1 MAEVAEQKIKTY
13 PLLAGDRRL
22 QGLDKEGR
30 ERDKTEDQTFTRQTV
45 HRWKMGWVYAVL
57 GISALLLALPFYYMV
72 LTTFKSVEELA
83 ALELSFWI
91 KNPSLEA
98 LRQLL
103 DGTIYL
109 RSVWNSLL
117 VSGAITIGNLLF
129 CPLAGYAFAKHR
141 FPGREAIFYFLLST
155 MMIPG
160 SILLVPNFL
169 LARDLGWIN
178 TYWPLIVPGLASVF
192 FVFMSRQFISKIP
205 NDLIQAARVDGCSEP
220 RIFFQIILPCCR
232 PLLASIGILSFLG
245 AWNSFIGPMIY
256 LLDEQS
262 YTTPLV
268 ISMLQG
274 RFGNQEN
281 VQMAGS
287 LLAILPALLLFF
299 VFQKQIVN
307 SFASSGLKE

>member
-1 MAEVAEQKIKTY
+1 MSIPKNDSY
-13 PLLAGDRRL
+13 PLIETKPLILRDQSQAPSRLLSRRGS
-22 QGLDKEGR
+22 QRSK
-30 ERDKTEDQTFTRQTV
+30 QF
-45 HRWKMGWVYAVL
+45 WVYLIL
-57 GISALLLALPFYYMV
+57 GVSALALAMPFYYMV
-72 LTTFKSVEELA
+72 VTAFKSTEELA
-83 ALELSFWI
+83 SFEINMWIQNPTLEPF
-91 KNPSLEA
+91 
-98 LRQLL
+98 RQLL

-117 VSGAITIGNLLF
+117 VSTAITIANLFF
-129 CPLAGYAFAKHR
+129 CPLAGYAFSKHR
-141 FPGREAIFYFLLST
+141 FPGRDKIFFFLLST

-160 SILLVPNFL
+160 SILMVPNFL
-169 LARDLGWIN
+169 LARDFGWIN
-178 TYWPLIVPGLASVF
+178 TYWPLIVPSTASVF
-192 FVFMSRQFISKIP
+192 YVFLARQFISKIP
-205 NDLIQAARVDGCSEP
+205 NDLIQAARVDGCSEV
-220 RIFFQIILPCCR
+220 RVFFQIVLPCCR

-245 AWNSFIGPMIY
+245 AWNSFIGPMVY
-256 LLDEQS
+256 LLDEKA

-287 LLAILPALLLFF
+287 LLSILPALILFF

>member
-1 MAEVAEQKIKTY
+1 MDIVNEANAEQF
-13 PLLAGDRRL
+13 RR
-22 QGLDKEGR
+22 QRDLDPAPALKLSQR
-30 ERDKTEDQTFTRQTV
+30 RIRM
-45 HRWKMGWVYAVL
+45 WKMGWVYLLL
-57 GISALLLALPFYYMV
+57 GGAALLLALPFYYMLV
-72 LTTFKSVEELA
+72 TAFKSTEELA
-83 ALELSFWI
+83 SFHISLGLGQPTLE
-91 KNPSLEA
+91 P

-117 VSGAITIGNLLF
+117 VSAAITVGNLLF

-141 FPGREAIFYFLLST
+141 FPGRDGLFFLLLST

-160 SILLVPNFL
+160 AVLMVPNFL
-169 LARDLGWIN
+169 LARDFGWIN
-178 TYWPLIVPGLASVF
+178 TYLPLIIPSLGSVF
-192 FVFMSRQFISKIP
+192 FVFLSRQFISKIP
-205 NDLIQAARVDGCSEP
+205 NDLIQAARVDGCSEV
-220 RIFFQIILPCCR
+220 RIFFQIVLPCCR

-256 LLDEQS
+256 LLDEGK

-274 RFGNQEN
+274 RFSNLEN

-287 LLAILPALLLFF
+287 LLSILPALILFF

>member
-1 MAEVAEQKIKTY
+1 MNQSESKVLPLLESDRQRDRAEVREA
-13 PLLAGDRRL
+13 PLVWTRRNL
-22 QGLDKEGR
+22 
-30 ERDKTEDQTFTRQTV
+30 
-45 HRWKMGWVYAVL
+45 HRWKQLWVYLILSV
-57 GISALLLALPFYYMV
+57 SALVLALPFYYMLV
-72 LTTFKSVEELA
+72 TAFKSTEELA
-83 ALELSFWI
+83 SFQINLWIQNPTLEPI
-91 KNPSLEA
+91 K
-98 LRQLL
+98 QLL
-103 DGTIYL
+103 NGTIYL

-117 VSGAITIGNLLF
+117 ISGAITVANLFF

-141 FPGREAIFYFLLST
+141 FPGRDKLFFFLLST

-160 SILLVPNFL
+160 SILMVPNFL
-169 LARDLGWIN
+169 LARDFGWIN
-178 TYWPLIVPGLASVF
+178 TYWPLIVPSTASVF
-192 FVFMSRQFISKIP
+192 FVFLSRQFISKIP
-205 NDLIQAARVDGCSEP
+205 NDLIQAARVDGCSET
-220 RIFFQIILPCCR
+220 RLYFQIVLPCCR

-245 AWNSFIGPMIY
+245 AWNSFIGPMVY
-256 LLDEQS
+256 LLDEQA

-287 LLAILPALLLFF
+287 LLSILPALLLFF

>member
-1 MAEVAEQKIKTY
+1 MNQLKNDSLPLYEAPPLILRDQKAAASTFWT
-13 PLLAGDRRL
+13 RRGA
-22 QGLDKEGR
+22 QRHK
-30 ERDKTEDQTFTRQTV
+30 QF
-45 HRWKMGWVYAVL
+45 WVYAVL
-57 GISALLLALPFYYMV
+57 GLSALVLALPFYYMLV
-72 LTTFKSVEELA
+72 TAFKSTEELA
-83 ALELSFWI
+83 SFEINLWVQH
-91 KNPSLEA
+91 PSLDA
-98 LRQLL
+98 FRQLL

-117 VSGAITIGNLLF
+117 VSGAITLANLFF

-141 FPGREAIFYFLLST
+141 FPGRDALFLFLLST

-169 LARDLGWIN
+169 LARDFGWIN
-178 TYWPLIVPGLASVF
+178 TYWPLIVPATASVF
-192 FVFMSRQFISKIP
+192 FVFLSRQFISKIP
-205 NDLIQAARVDGCSEP
+205 NDLIQAARVDGCSET
-220 RIFFQIILPCCR
+220 RVYFQIVLPCCR

-245 AWNSFIGPMIY
+245 AWNSFIGPMVY
-256 LLDEQS
+256 LLDEQA

-287 LLAILPALLLFF
+287 LLSILPALLLFF
-299 VFQKQIVN
+299 LFQKQIVN

>member
-1 MAEVAEQKIKTY
+1 MAEQELSY
-13 PLLAGDRRL
+13 PLLD
-22 QGLDKEGR
+22 EGMKGKSSR
-30 ERDKTEDQTFTRQTV
+30 SSQVERDERTNTGSFVDQRV
-45 HRWKMGWVYAVL
+45 VRRWKMAWVYVVL
-57 GISALLLALPFYYMV
+57 ASSALLLALPFYYM
-72 LTTFKSVEELA
+72 LITAFKSTEELA
-83 ALELSFWI
+83 SLQLSFWI
-91 KNPSLEA
+91 QNPNLDA

-103 DGTIYL
+103 EGTIYL
-109 RSVWNSLL
+109 RSAWNSLL
-117 VSGAITIGNLLF
+117 VSGAITLGNLFF

-141 FPGREAIFYFLLST
+141 FPGRDLLFYFLLST

-169 LARDLGWIN
+169 LARDFGWIN
-178 TYWPLIVPGLASVF
+178 TYWPLVVPGLASVF

-205 NDLIQAARVDGCSEP
+205 NDLIQAARVDGCSEL
-220 RIFFQIILPCCR
+220 RIYFQIILPCCR

-256 LLDEQS
+256 LLDEEA

-299 VFQKQIVN
+299 IFQKQIVN

>member
-1 MAEVAEQKIKTY
+1 MTELVEQKIKAY
-13 PLLAGDRRL
+13 PIPGDALATR
-22 QGLDKEGR
+22 R
-30 ERDKTEDQTFTRQTV
+30 ERDSREKSMGTVALSNKTIQ
-45 HRWKMGWVYAVL
+45 RWKLGWVYVVL
-57 GISALLLALPFYYMV
+57 GVSALLLALPFYYM
-72 LTTFKSVEELA
+72 LITAFKSTEELA
-83 ALELSFWI
+83 ALRLSFWI
-91 KNPSLEA
+91 ERPSLEA

-103 DGTIYL
+103 EGTIYL
-109 RSVWNSLL
+109 RAAWNSLL
-117 VSGAITIGNLLF
+117 VSGAITLGNLFF

-141 FPGREAIFYFLLST
+141 FPGREPLFYLLLST

-169 LARDLGWIN
+169 LARDFGWIN
-178 TYWPLIVPGLASVF
+178 TYWPLIVPSLASVF
-192 FVFMSRQFISKIP
+192 FVFLSRQFMSKIP
-205 NDLIQAARVDGCSEP
+205 NDLIQAARVDGCSEL
-220 RIFFQIILPCCR
+220 RIFFQIVMPCCR

-256 LLDEQS
+256 LLDEQT

-299 VFQKQIVN
+299 IFQKQIVN